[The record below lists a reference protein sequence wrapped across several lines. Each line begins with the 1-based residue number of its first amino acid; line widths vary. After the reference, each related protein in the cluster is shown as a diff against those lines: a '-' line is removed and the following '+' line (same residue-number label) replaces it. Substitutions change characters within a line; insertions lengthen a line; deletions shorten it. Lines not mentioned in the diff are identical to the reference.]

1 MPFKFKMKV
10 FKAVIMS
17 SLLHGSESWL
27 TEQMKE
33 VEKMYVSSIKA
44 LLGVRETTRT
54 DTVLLEIG
62 MPPVKHLVQKMGKS
76 FAKKNLVSS
85 EFNKTPLHKIYKMC
99 EEKQTNV
106 YKFIKKL
113 LDTPD
118 DGGIEILK
126 QKFTRER
133 GTKAATYKQINLLLK
148 VNQVYEKDI
157 YIDERKRIMFTRF
170 RLSSHDMK
178 IEGGKWARIDRENR
192 LCDCDEIIQD
202 EYHVLFNCIKTDDI
216 RSKYSVN

>member
-10 FKAVIMS
+10 FIAVIMS
-17 SLLHGSESWL
+17 NLLYGSERWL

-33 VEKMYVSSIKA
+33 VEKVYVSSIKA

-76 FAKKNLVSS
+76 FAKKNFVST

-99 EEKQTNV
+99 EENQTNV

-113 LDTPD
+113 LHTPD

-133 GTKAATYKQINLLLK
+133 GTKGTMTLTPHDTYPRDSYPPFYQHDSYPRDRYPRDSYPRFTNL
-148 VNQVYEKDI
+148 E
-157 YIDERKRIMFTRF
+157 
-170 RLSSHDMK
+170 
-178 IEGGKWARIDRENR
+178 W
-192 LCDCDEIIQD
+192 
-202 EYHVLFNCIKTDDI
+202 
-216 RSKYSVN
+216 